1 MVLIGLES
9 VPAWDFWGNAPSTV
23 DKVLP
28 VVYCAEGSP
37 GEFRGVFRLGRSA
50 VFPFRPEGMVCIV
63 VSPSNRSPS
72 NKAIISAKPKGSGS
86 LSLEDADTA
95 SPPVQIGIVAKPPL
109 GRAWACA
116 CIASTSISVSCGG
129 VE

>member
-72 NKAIISAKPKGSGS
+72 NKAIISAKPKGS

>member
-9 VPAWDFWGNAPSTV
+9 VAAWDFWGNVPSTV
-23 DKVLP
+23 DKVLSL
-28 VVYCAEGSP
+28 VYCAEGSS

-50 VFPFRPEGMVCIV
+50 VFPFRPEGV

-72 NKAIISAKPKGSGS
+72 NKAIISAKLKVP
-86 LSLEDADTA
+86 LSSEGADTA
-95 SPPVQIGIVAKPPL
+95 SPPVQIGIVAKPSL
-109 GRAWACA
+109 GGAWACA
-116 CIASTSISVSCGG
+116 CIANTSINVSCGG